1 MRLLYFLVTASIVLT
16 CCEPPVTFTEP
27 TPVNG
32 KTLDK
37 FPKRYQGIYVNKDDG
52 SRLYVG
58 EYLMVR
64 EYDYDIK
71 LHRDSLKEGDSLSGD
86 TVYHLNSGELDIVE
100 LDGNYLRKHISYM
113 DTIYSVN
120 PSTVLKKYKG
130 YLFLN
135 SPGYYKGYEVKQLKL
150 SKGILEVNAIST
162 PEEIEMLNEFEEND
176 SDTIASPYSPSKKE
190 FRKFVRTE
198 GFKEG
203 EQFVRIK

>member
-1 MRLLYFLVTASIVLT
+1 MRFFFFLGLVIFTVAG
-16 CCEPPVTFTEP
+16 CEPPVTFTEP
-27 TPVNG
+27 MPENG

-37 FPKRYQGIYVNKDDG
+37 FPKRYQGIYVNKNDG

-86 TVYHLNSGELDIVE
+86 TVYHLNTGEFDIVE
-100 LDGNYLRKHISYM
+100 LDSNFLRKHVNFM
-113 DTIYSVN
+113 DTIYSIN
-120 PSTVLKKYKG
+120 PATVLRKYKG

-135 SPGYYKGYEVKQLKL
+135 TPGYYKGYEVKQLKL
-150 SKGILEVNAIST
+150 SKGILEVNSIT
-162 PEEIEMLNEFEEND
+162 TQEEIELLNEFEEND
-176 SDTIASPYSPSKKE
+176 SDTNASPYSPTKKE